1 MFKSK
6 MTRDEMIRWL
16 GDAIRVETEK
26 PFEDVDYDFVDEC
39 GKLLDTLMGTTALTE
54 QEIRE
59 KVKKLQKKTASS
71 THRIPKRPLRIL
83 IAAAIVLVMGI
94 TVMAVPFTRQYIA
107 SALHLDT
114 GESSV
119 VDGITCLYNGTEK
132 TYPSAEAFMESEG
145 IHFSLPRATSDKYA
159 VQKIVCAGDTNIVV
173 LQLADPS
180 IYYEIWIGDNDI
192 DGFSVN
198 ATEYHFGE
206 FTTYVATTKIS
217 GVTTYYSYT
226 LVGNDTHCIAV
237 CQLDDIENLV
247 SSIN

>member
-1 MFKSK
+1 MFKNK

-83 IAAAIVLVMGI
+83 IAAAIVLLMGI

-145 IHFSLPRATSDKYA
+145 LHFSLPHATSDKYA

-192 DGFSVN
+192 ERFAV
-198 ATEYHFGE
+198 TTTQYHWGE
-206 FTTYVATTKIS
+206 FTTYLTTTEIS
-217 GVTTYYSYT
+217 GIITYYSYT
-226 LVGNDTHCIAV
+226 LVGNDIHSITAHN
-237 CQLDDIENLV
+237 LEEIENLI
-247 SSIN
+247 SSIE

>member
-1 MFKSK
+1 MFKNK
-6 MTRDEMIRWL
+6 MTPDEMIRWL

-39 GKLLDTLMGTTALTE
+39 GKLLDTLMVTTALTE

-94 TVMAVPFTRQYIA
+94 SVMAVPFTRQYIA

-114 GESSV
+114 VESSV

-145 IHFSLPRATSDKYA
+145 IHFSLPHATSDKYA

-192 DGFSVN
+192 EAYTSE
-198 ATEYHFGE
+198 ATEYHFGKN
-206 FTTYVATTKIS
+206 TTYIVPKDTYGI
-217 GVTTYYSYT
+217 TTYYSYT
-226 LVGNDTHCIAV
+226 LIGDDIHCITFY
-237 CQLDDIENLV
+237 QLEGIEDLI
-247 SSIN
+247 SSID

>member
-1 MFKSK
+1 MYKNK

-145 IHFSLPRATSDKYA
+145 LHFSLPHATSDKYA

-180 IYYEIWIGDNDI
+180 IYYEIWIGNNDI
-192 DGFSVN
+192 DGFSENMV
-198 ATEYHFGE
+198 EYRFGRY
-206 FTTYVATTKIS
+206 TTYVVVEELS
-217 GVTTYYSYT
+217 NVTTYYTCT
-226 LVGNDTHCIAV
+226 LVGNDIHSIAAHH
-237 CQLDDIENLV
+237 LEDIENLIG
-247 SSIN
+247 SID